1 MGLLQ
6 AAAAWARWSVWE
18 RAMGGQGA
26 SRALCTFAKTLNF
39 LGNALNPDAESNSS
53 ALWQSG
59 FQSSMTGNAFF
70 F

>member
-1 MGLLQ
+1 
-6 AAAAWARWSVWE
+6 
-18 RAMGGQGA
+18 MGGQGA

-59 FQSSMTGNAFF
+59 FQSFYDW
-70 F
+70 